1 MNNSMIN
8 PSVVDL
14 LEKTHD
20 RYSLVLLSAKR
31 ASQIIDGSKPQ
42 VDAHSNKP
50 LTIAIHEIDEDAIK
64 FENVN
69 EEAK

>member
-20 RYSLVLLSAKR
+20 RYSLVLLSAKIAR
-31 ASQIIDGSKPQ
+31 QIIDGSKPQ